1 MSSFAI
7 KSTSTTSAT
16 IRITST
22 ENVYYRVFCRLTSD
36 TSSSVYDEMVGLID
50 ADTYL
55 DVSITGLSPGT
66 SYTINVGYNSTGT
79 ISAVEA
85 WLGAKTFT
93 TSSTSAATTYY
104 YRAYDETNSAY
115 LTSSTSTTSSSIKRP
130 TVSGYTYNG
139 YKYNTSFTACIN
151 QSSYNGTGTT
161 CSSHSA
167 SKPYVL
173 FCYSENSSS
182 STTTFYYRCYD
193 KTNGTYLTSSTSTT
207 STSITRPTQSGYTYL
222 GYVYHNSWTN
232 CINQSSY
239 DGTGTTCSSHS
250 ASNPYVV
257 FFYEPSGSSS
267 SSPWSWKSLGSY
279 TDSATISLSLSA
291 GQLGHINFTPSI
303 SGTLQVYTEGS
314 IDTYGWLTNGSCS
327 LSTGNG
333 SSALTGGT
341 VYTKDDDSGTG
352 NNFSYSYEVTAG
364 TSYEID
370 VHAYSSSTAVS
381 GTTLYIVLTPPS
393 YIITCKDR
401 KYSSSGTLLSTTTVG
416 TATYTSGSTA
426 KGSDWGTTS
435 SYTGY
440 YYSSCTTISSVSAA
454 STVYRNY
461 YPNSYTVTYNLNGGE
476 GSIANTSRYY
486 NEAYTL
492 TTSQPTKQFYNF
504 LGWGTSTSS
513 TTALAPGATI
523 AASTS
528 TSTITYYA
536 LWEEAIKPM
545 YVGINGTPHRVTS
558 IYIGVNGVPKNVTIG
573 YSGVS
578 GVIKQIW

>member
-1 MSSFAI
+1 MSSYSI
-7 KSTSTTSAT
+7 NYVGSDRIEVTITAT
-16 IRITST
+16 GTYYFRI
-22 ENVYYRVFCRLTSD
+22 FCRLTSD
-36 TSSSVYDEMVGLID
+36 TSSIVCDDWTAIASGNSY
-50 ADTYL
+50 THK
-55 DVSITGLSPGT
+55 ITGLSAST
-66 SYTINVGYNSTGT
+66 SYTLNVGYNTTGDNAGVT
-79 ISAVEA
+79 
-85 WLGAKTFT
+85 WLGAKTQST
-93 TSSTSAATTYY
+93 TSAATTYY

-115 LTSSTSTTSSSIKRP
+115 LTSSTSTTSSSITRP

-139 YKYNTSFTACIN
+139 YKYNTSFTA
-151 QSSYNGTGTT
+151 
-161 CSSHSA
+161 
-167 SKPYVL
+167 
-173 FCYSENSSS
+173 
-182 STTTFYYRCYD
+182 
-193 KTNGTYLTSSTSTT
+193 
-207 STSITRPTQSGYTYL
+207 
-222 GYVYHNSWTN
+222 

-257 FFYEPSGSSS
+257 FFYEPSSSS
-267 SSPWSWKSLGSY
+267 SSPWSWKSLGSD
-279 TDSATISLSLSA
+279 TDSVTMSLSLSA
-291 GQLGHINFTPSI
+291 GQLGYINFTPSI

-341 VYTKDDDSGTG
+341 VYTKDDDSGTD

-393 YIITCKDR
+393 YTITCKDR

-573 YSGVS
+573 YSSIS